1 MNSRVVSLLSICR
14 KAGKLVVGFDTVK
27 ESIRE
32 GKAHLV
38 VLAADL
44 SPKTA
49 RQITFEAGRDPGSVR
64 VLQLPETMFEL
75 SHILGRKAGVMSVTD
90 AGLAG
95 SIMQAAGKSNNRE
108 E

>member
-14 KAGKLVVGFDTVK
+14 KAGKLAVGFDLVK
-27 ESIRE
+27 ESIRD

-38 VLAADL
+38 VLAGDL

-49 RQITFEAGRDPGSVR
+49 KQIQFEASRNPGSVR

-75 SHILGRKAGVMSVTD
+75 SNILGRKAGVMSVTD

-95 SIMQAAGKSNNRE
+95 SILQTAGKPNRE